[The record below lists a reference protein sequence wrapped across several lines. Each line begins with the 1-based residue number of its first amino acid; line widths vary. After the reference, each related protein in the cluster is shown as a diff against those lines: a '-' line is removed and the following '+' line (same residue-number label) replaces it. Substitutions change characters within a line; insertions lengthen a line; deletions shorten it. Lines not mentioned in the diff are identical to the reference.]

1 MVKSR
6 QPKMNF
12 YSFNLNDKKGK
23 IMEITKNKRSNGRET
38 KSLSKSLFNS
48 IVFGKE
54 IIMKKIKSKSTFSA
68 TLLALI
74 MGASVFLAG
83 QVWAAEMVKDPA
95 TGEMVEAPRYGGTIT
110 YPTASGIGEH
120 ADIWHGTHMGVSIVT
135 GVLEKLSIP
144 NWALD
149 REVWDMRSAY
159 VQPEHLVGA
168 LAESWQVPDDLTYI
182 FYIRQGVRWHDKAPM
197 NGRALTAQDVV
208 YNFHRMLGLG
218 SGFTEASPHA
228 HDLTGIPF
236 ESITAESPR
245 KVVMKLKR
253 PYFTALRLLLDWFVF
268 IYPPEVIQQHGDAKD
283 WRNLVGTGPFMLT
296 DLVDGSSLTYTK
308 NPNYWGYDAKFP
320 ENRLPYIDRLRI
332 LEMKEEATRLA
343 ALRSGR
349 LDLVGGIGSSQI
361 KLIDQVESLRKTNPD
376 LVQWPHFLR
385 SETVYNLNL
394 TNPHFSDIRV
404 RIALQKALPLEEINK
419 GYFNGQGN
427 WIPHGMVGDSLKGY
441 YIPYEQ
447 WPKALQEEFA
457 YDPQEAERLLDEAG
471 YPRGADGIR
480 FKTHVLHYE
489 NQDIAYPE
497 LVTEYWR
504 RIGVEVQIRTPPY
517 TEAIALASQM
527 KFEGMRNGEGGHH
540 YFGEHLVTRFWGGA
554 KVWNVIVAK
563 DPEFDKMIDALR
575 AANDLESYQKIF
587 READMYAIKKH
598 WFIWGP
604 DSPHFHVSHK
614 WVKGYNG
621 EFWFGFVNRNSLLAH
636 LWVDQELKK
645 EMGF

>member
-1 MVKSR
+1 MEKSVTRKIQSLLLILTLMVTA
-6 QPKMNF
+6 F
-12 YSFNLNDKKGK
+12 WV
-23 IMEITKNKRSNGRET
+23 
-38 KSLSKSLFNS
+38 SL
-48 IVFGKE
+48 
-54 IIMKKIKSKSTFSA
+54 A
-68 TLLALI
+68 TVTA
-74 MGASVFLAG
+74 
-83 QVWAAEMVKDPA
+83 QEMVKDPA

-110 YPTASGIGEH
+110 YPNATGIGEH
-120 ADIWHGTHMGVSIVT
+120 ADIWYGTHIGSTIIT
-135 GVLEKLSIP
+135 GVLEKISIP
-144 NWALD
+144 NWAID
-149 REVWDMRSAY
+149 RDVWDMRSAY

-208 YNFHRMLGLG
+208 YNFHRMLGIG

-253 PYFTALRLLLDWFVF
+253 PYFTALNLIIEREYSF

-296 DLVDGSSLTYTK
+296 DHVEGSSLTYTK

-320 ENRLPYIDRLRI
+320 ENRLPYIDTLRV
-332 LEMKEEATRLA
+332 LELKEEATRLA

-349 LDLVGGIGSSQI
+349 LDLIGSIGSSQL
-361 KLIDQVESLRKTNPD
+361 KLIDQVESLKRTNPD
-376 LVQWPHFLR
+376 LVQWPFFTR
-385 SETVYNLNL
+385 SETVYNMNL

-404 RIALQKALPLEEINK
+404 RIALQKALPLEEINQ
-419 GYFNGQGN
+419 GYFKGQAN
-427 WIPHGMVGDSLKGY
+427 VIPHGMVGDSLKGY
-441 YIPYEQ
+441 YIPYAQ

-457 YDPQEAERLLDEAG
+457 YDPEEAERLLDEAG

-480 FKTHVLHYE
+480 FKSQLLHYE
-489 NQDIAYPE
+489 VQDISYPE

-504 RIGVEVQIRTPPY
+504 RIGVEVQIWTPPF
-517 TEAIALASQM
+517 TEAIALASKM
-527 KFEGMRNGEGGHH
+527 KFKAIRNGEGGHH

-575 AANDLESYQKIF
+575 AANDLETYQKIF

-604 DSPHFHVSHK
+604 DAPQFHVSQP
-614 WVKGYNG
+614 WLKGYNG
-621 EFWFGFVNRNSLLAH
+621 EAWFGFVNRNPLLAH

>member
-1 MVKSR
+1 MCREIVENVLSGTKAGFKSILNIFKHPNGESR
-6 QPKMNF
+6 M
-12 YSFNLNDKKGK
+12 FNL
-23 IMEITKNKRSNGRET
+23 
-38 KSLSKSLFNS
+38 KSSSKL
-48 IVFGKE
+48 
-54 IIMKKIKSKSTFSA
+54 SA

-74 MGASVFLAG
+74 LGASVFLAG

-110 YPTASGIGEH
+110 YPNATGIGEH
-120 ADIWHGTHMGVSIVT
+120 ADIWYGTHIGSTIVT
-135 GVLEKLSIP
+135 GVLEKISIP

-208 YNFHRMLGLG
+208 YNFHRMLGIG

-253 PYFTALRLLLDWFVF
+253 PYFTALNLILDWFVF

-320 ENRLPYIDRLRI
+320 ENRLPYIDTLRV
-332 LEMKEEATRLA
+332 LELKEEATRLA

-349 LDLVGGIGSSQI
+349 LDLIGGIGSSQL
-361 KLIDQVESLRKTNPD
+361 KLIDQVESLKRTNPD
-376 LVQWPHFLR
+376 LVQWPHFSR
-385 SETVYNLNL
+385 SLTVYNMNL

-404 RIALQKALPLEEINK
+404 RIALQKALPLEEINN
-419 GYFNGQGN
+419 GYFKGQGN

-447 WPKALQEEFA
+447 WPKTLQEEFA
-457 YDPQEAERLLDEAG
+457 YDPEEAERLLDEAG

-480 FKTHVLHYE
+480 FKSQLLRYE
-489 NQDIAYPE
+489 VHDISYPE

-504 RIGVEVQIRTPPY
+504 RIGVEVLIWTPPF

-527 KFEGMRNGEGGHH
+527 KFEAIRNGEGGHH

-575 AANDLESYQKIF
+575 AANDLETYQKIF

-604 DSPHFHVSHK
+604 DAPQFHVSQP
-614 WVKGYNG
+614 WLKGYNG
-621 EFWFGFVNRNSLLAH
+621 EFWFGFVNRNPLLAH